1 MDCVTPEVKINV
13 NSSGYLMNVDV
24 WVSKSY
30 FQVLNFCFLH
40 FCGGEGTYLPLVGF
54 RPVSDH
60 FTVLDSVWSLGTQ
73 LYSVGFSQSRIGVKS
88 MFASVVFSVLG
99 PLRPGISELLEAIHK
114 ESQPGAFLPCM
125 QMEKK
130 RKNWVSGQTCSRCS
144 QAIACRCRS
153 NPRCRRIQIC
163 KPSWSKF
170 LLSS

>member
-24 WVSKSY
+24 WVSESY

-73 LYSVGFSQSRIGVKS
+73 FYSVGFSQSRIGVES
-88 MFASVVFSVLG
+88 MFASVVF
-99 PLRPGISELLEAIHK
+99 
-114 ESQPGAFLPCM
+114 
-125 QMEKK
+125 
-130 RKNWVSGQTCSRCS
+130 
-144 QAIACRCRS
+144 
-153 NPRCRRIQIC
+153 
-163 KPSWSKF
+163 
-170 LLSS
+170 

>member
-1 MDCVTPEVKINV
+1 MTSQLGPICIILHLKIYIWFGAIALFIFGGMVFNMDCVTPEVKINV

-24 WVSKSY
+24 WVSESY

-114 ESQPGAFLPCM
+114 KSQPGAF
-125 QMEKK
+125 E
-130 RKNWVSGQTCSRCS
+130 RHSRV
-144 QAIACRCRS
+144 
-153 NPRCRRIQIC
+153 
-163 KPSWSKF
+163 
-170 LLSS
+170 